1 MKKHLW
7 IILPV
12 LLAAAA
18 VGVYFWAVKNHR
30 NSGRLMVSGNIEATQ
45 VQLGFK
51 ISGRLIER
59 LADEGD
65 RVVAGQKIAVLDAT
79 DQRIAVARAEA
90 ELAYRKSIAAELK
103 AGSRPEEIQQAAA
116 RVQQARFALDELVR
130 GSRVQVI
137 ADARSEL
144 DRALAAEKAAASE
157 LELARSDNTRYAVL
171 VQEEVVSQR
180 DFDVVRT
187 RLDAAYNA
195 WLEAQ
200 ARVQSAK
207 ERLSLAQEGPRTEQI
222 QQARAA
228 LRQAEAEYALV
239 QAGPRSE
246 TIAQA
251 LAQVAVAEQTLSH
264 ARQQLAET
272 EIFSPIDGVVLSK
285 SAEPGEFLNPGA
297 PVVMVGDLINT
308 WVRAFVN
315 EKDLGRIR
323 LNQPAQITTDAYP
336 KEVFEGKIRFIDSQA
351 AFTPKSVQ
359 TFEERVKLMYR
370 IKIEAMNPDLK
381 LKPGMPADALIL
393 PEP

>member
-1 MKKHLW
+1 MKKRLW

-65 RVVAGQKIAVLDAT
+65 RVIAGQKIAVLDAT

-90 ELAYRKSIAAELK
+90 ELAYRKSIAAELE

-180 DFDVVRT
+180 DYDVVKT

-200 ARVQSAK
+200 ARAQSSR

-272 EIFSPIDGVVLSK
+272 ELFSPIDGVVLSK

-336 KEVFEGKIRFIDSQA
+336 KEVFKGKIRFIDSQA

>member
-1 MKKHLW
+1 MKKRLW
-7 IILPV
+7 IILPL

-18 VGVYFWAVKNHR
+18 AGVYFGILKNHK

-51 ISGRLIER
+51 ISGRLIQR

-65 RVVAGQKIAVLDAT
+65 RVFAGQKIAVLDAT

-90 ELAYRKSIAAELK
+90 ELSYRKSIAAELE

-116 RVQQARFALDELVR
+116 RVQQARFALDELVS

-157 LELARSDNTRYAVL
+157 LELARADNRRYAVL
-171 VQEEVVSQR
+171 VKEEVVSQR
-180 DFDVVRT
+180 DYDVVRT

-200 ARVQSAK
+200 ARAGSAK

-272 EIFSPIDGVVLSK
+272 ELFAPIDSVVLSK
-285 SAEPGEFLNPGA
+285 SAEPGEFLSPGA

-323 LNQPAQITTDAYP
+323 LNQPAQITTDAHP
-336 KEVFEGKIRFIDSQA
+336 GEVFNGKIRFIDSQA

-370 IKIEAMNPDLK
+370 IKIEVINPDLK

-393 PEP
+393 PES

>member
-1 MKKHLW
+1 MKKRLW
-7 IILPV
+7 IILPL

-18 VGVYFWAVKNHR
+18 AGVYFGILKNHK

-51 ISGRLIER
+51 ISGRLIQR

-65 RVVAGQKIAVLDAT
+65 KVSAGQKIAVLDAT

-90 ELAYRKSIAAELK
+90 ELSYRKSIAAELE

-157 LELARSDNTRYAVL
+157 LELARADNRRYAVL
-171 VQEEVVSQR
+171 VKEEVVSQR
-180 DFDVVRT
+180 DYDVVRT

-200 ARVQSAK
+200 ARAGSAK

-272 EIFSPIDGVVLSK
+272 ELFAPIDSVVLSK
-285 SAEPGEFLNPGA
+285 SAEPGEFLSPGA

-323 LNQPAQITTDAYP
+323 LNQPAQITTDAHP
-336 KEVFEGKIRFIDSQA
+336 GEVFNGKIRFIDSQA

-370 IKIEAMNPDLK
+370 IKIEVINPDLK

-393 PEP
+393 PES

>member
-1 MKKHLW
+1 
-7 IILPV
+7 
-12 LLAAAA
+12 
-18 VGVYFWAVKNHR
+18 
-30 NSGRLMVSGNIEATQ
+30 MVSGNIEATQ

-51 ISGRLIER
+51 ISGRLIDR

-65 RVVAGQKIAVLDAT
+65 RGVAGQKIAVLDAT

-200 ARVQSAK
+200 ARAQSAK

-336 KEVFEGKIRFIDSQA
+336 KEVFKGKIRFIDSQA

-370 IKIEAMNPDLK
+370 IKIEVINPDLK

-393 PEP
+393 PES